1 MNHDLTYLTTE
12 QARNYVIESY
22 DIEAR
27 EREQLTRRKTLREG
41 INARQAESSQEA
53 PAGNKEE

>member
-12 QARNYVIESY
+12 QARNYVVESY

-27 EREQLTRRKTLREG
+27 EREQLTRRLGKIKPGLEERVVNTE
-41 INARQAESSQEA
+41 